1 MMLARRTA
9 RTLGLTL
16 TAAAALTFGGAL
28 PAQASPNIP
37 LNTGQ
42 EAPRPTGAG
51 GAHGMMQWDVDEGS
65 SSFCFDLDVSGLSS
79 PAVAAHIHIG
89 GRNAPG
95 PVVLPLDVP
104 NDTEFSIGECV
115 VADPALLAA
124 IHADPSAYYINVHTA
139 VNPRG
144 EIRGQ
149 LK

>member
-1 MMLARRTA
+1 MLARTPI
-9 RTLGLTL
+9 RTLGFTL
-16 TAAAALTFGGAL
+16 TAAAALTIGGAL
-28 PAQASPNIP
+28 PAQAAPNIP

-51 GAHGMMQWDVDEGS
+51 GAHGSIQWDVDDSS
-65 SSFCFDLDVSGLSS
+65 SSFCFVLDVSGLSS
-79 PAVAAHIHIG
+79 PAVAMHIHIG

-124 IHADPSAYYINVHTA
+124 IEADPSAYYINVHTQT
-139 VNPRG
+139 NPRG